1 MSLFAIVRWGQNLLP
16 PFFTA
21 AGIADSAVSKTI
33 SGTHNAAENVVGG
46 TVTIV
51 HDVKTSGQ
59 NRAAKNRAIDSSQ
72 AAKASIAI
80 NTKIRDDIKS
90 KMASES
96 IKAMPKE
103 QRKEVMERRKNVNTI
118 KNQSRA
124 KFDAGNN

>member
-1 MSLFAIVRWGQNLLP
+1 MTKQIV
-16 PFFTA
+16 
-21 AGIADSAVSKTI
+21 
-33 SGTHNAAENVVGG
+33 
-46 TVTIV
+46 
-51 HDVKTSGQ
+51 

-96 IKAMPKE
+96 VKAMPKE
-103 QRKEVMERRKNVNTI
+103 QRKEVMERRKTVNTI